1 MTLKEFRQQIKLRY
15 TANVYENVSDRD
27 RKFYRLGFK
36 SGYKLAKQFFK
47 SRSLKQY
54 NIKEVIKYVT
64 INDIIVPEN
73 VKNIISAIANQLS
86 IDPNQITA
94 KTRMQSAVIARSIL
108 INVLR
113 DKYKMSFEKIGAL
126 IGKRDHTT
134 IMHHVNMKIKKE
146 HFWQPNDI
154 IWSRYYYIIDNLK

>member
-146 HFWQPNDI
+146 HFWKPNDI
-154 IWSRYYYIIDNLK
+154 IWSRYYYIVDNVK